1 MFTNRLCCVLSY
13 ASISEL
19 TKKKQLDNPNSG
31 DVRCVIPA
39 AKKFINSVMMSG
51 SRLRNTIPQQVDYS
65 REKGGAEAPPVMLMM

>member
-19 TKKKQLDNPNSG
+19 AKEKQLDNPNSG
-31 DVRCVIPA
+31 DDRCVIPA
-39 AKKFINSVMMSG
+39 AKKFINSIMMSG
-51 SRLRNTIPQQVDYS
+51 NTIPQQVDYS